1 MKIAHA
7 LTLCLLL
14 SAPVLAQQK
23 PPVPAFSAVT
33 IDGVT
38 SPAGLMTVAGKTYV
52 SLDALKARGLT
63 VLSPGTLG
71 LYRYPKTGAP
81 PLKLTGCRN
90 EWLNNGY
97 VRLRVTGMDVTPEGW
112 QLKFDA
118 QASTAVPVGYLNDA
132 INFEQLLAVTERG
145 RVVNPANNGQ
155 YRAGLSQQ
163 TFISQGRTET
173 GQGLL
178 LQDANGTGGERLTR
192 LTLVPT
198 KEGKTQAVLN
208 VDLTCQR

>member
-1 MKIAHA
+1 MKLAHT
-7 LTLCLLL
+7 LTLCLAL
-14 SAPVLAQQK
+14 SAPALAQQK
-23 PPVPAFSAVT
+23 PPVPTFSPVT

-38 SPAGLMTVAGKTYV
+38 APAGLVTVEGKTYV

-63 VLSPGTLG
+63 VLSPGSLG
-71 LYRYPKTGAP
+71 LYRYPKTGAL

-90 EWLNNGY
+90 EWLNNGV
-97 VRLRVTGMDVTPEGW
+97 VRLRVTSVQVTPEAW
-112 QLKFDA
+112 ELKIDA
-118 QASTAVPVGYLNDA
+118 QASTASSVGYLDSA

-145 RVVNPANNGQ
+145 RMVDPANNGQ
-155 YRAGLSQQ
+155 FRAGLAQQ
-163 TFISQGRTET
+163 TFIAQGRTET

-192 LTLVPT
+192 LTLVPA
-198 KEGKTQAVLN
+198 KEGKTQAVMN